1 MVMIFLHSGIVVSDK
16 SEIYMNEIETIK
28 FLYLKK
34 WHFVNYEFYVLKKYN
49 KHIKLVISLEI
60 IQDKTEVFRRGG
72 LKFKEK
78 C

>member
-1 MVMIFLHSGIVVSDK
+1 MIFLHSGIVVSDK

-60 IQDKTEVFRRGG
+60 IQDKTEVFRRGV
-72 LKFKEK
+72 
-78 C
+78 